1 MSEATQRSR
10 DSEQSLATMLNEQL
24 GGDAVNAFESE
35 MAGGV
40 LAIVADDAIGRFMG
54 LARREGWSV
63 ESQRSPDSQS
73 LIATIETDTTDS
85 SESDDQ
91 RSLADLFR

>member
-1 MSEATQRSR
+1 MSQATQSSRS
-10 DSEQSLATMLNEQL
+10 SEQSLATILTEQL
-24 GGDAVNAFESE
+24 GQDAVNAFESE

-40 LAIVADDAIGRFMG
+40 LAIVADDSIGRFMG
-54 LARREGWSV
+54 LARREGWSF

-73 LIATIETDTTDS
+73 LIAMIETDTTDS
-85 SESDDQ
+85 SESGDQ